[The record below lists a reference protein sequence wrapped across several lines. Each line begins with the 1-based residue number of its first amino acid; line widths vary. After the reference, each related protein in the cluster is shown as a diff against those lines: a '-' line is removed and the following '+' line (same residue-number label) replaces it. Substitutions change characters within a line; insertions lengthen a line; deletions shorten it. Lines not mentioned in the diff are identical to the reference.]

1 MSASPFSNEF
11 SHQMNRLSQIAV
23 ILGLAALP
31 LSLRAEEQA
40 VPVSIDQLVSRTLAT
55 NPEVKFYEA
64 EIAAAKAG
72 RKAAGKLP
80 NPELSL
86 DLGRKRISNGNA
98 AAEGLA
104 YSVSLA
110 QPVEWPGR
118 LGLRRAIANGD
129 VALAELGLERFR
141 SFLAGR
147 VRLLGFSLAL
157 QQENSAAAA
166 EVSDRFSAVRDIL
179 VQRDPAG
186 VAPMLEARIIQAAAI
201 GVQHRAGNAQVEMQ
215 KALLELNQLMGKRAD
230 TPLVVRRTE
239 FNPPAQADLES
250 LLATAAANNFELRI
264 RRAEIEQ
271 QGIKVE
277 LAKNER
283 YPTFTVGPQ
292 FSQERAGDRETVVG
306 IGLSVPLP
314 LWNSGKESVDIA
326 EARQIQASATLNAA
340 LRDIQRQVTE
350 ATLILN
356 TRRQRLEGW
365 KPETLQAL
373 QEGAT
378 LADQHYRLGAVP
390 VSSYLEMQDRYLE
403 ALEAINES
411 KLSAMQAALDLE
423 QLTGTAPVPQV
434 KPSSAKQ
441 AEPPAKAETKTS
453 TPRKSGR

>member
-1 MSASPFSNEF
+1 MNPFPKF
-11 SHQMNRLSQIAV
+11 PVLI
-23 ILGLAALP
+23 GLLVFTP
-31 LSLRAEEQA
+31 LLRSEEQS
-40 VPVSIDQLVSRTLAT
+40 VPLSIDQLVTKTLAS

-64 EIAAAKAG
+64 EILAAKAG
-72 RKAAGKLP
+72 RKTAGRLP

-86 DLGRKRISNGNA
+86 DLGRKRISTGNA

-104 YSVSLA
+104 YSVTLA
-110 QPVEWPGR
+110 QPIEWAGR

-129 VALAELGLERFR
+129 VSLAELGLEQFR

-147 VRLLGFSLAL
+147 VRVLGFSLAL
-157 QQENSAAAA
+157 QQENTAAAT
-166 EVSDRFSAVRDIL
+166 EVSDRFTAVRDIL

-186 VAPMLEARIIQAAAI
+186 VAPMLESRIIQAAAI
-201 GVQHRAGNAQVEMQ
+201 GVQHRAGNSEVDMQ
-215 KALLELNQLMGKRAD
+215 KALLELNQLMGRRAD
-230 TPLVVRRTE
+230 SPLIVRRTE
-239 FNPPAQADLES
+239 FTPPAEVDLES
-250 LLATAAANNFELRI
+250 LLAKAAANNFELRI

-283 YPTFTVGPQ
+283 YPTFVIGPQ
-292 FSQERAGDRETVVG
+292 FSQERAGDNETVAG
-306 IGLSVPLP
+306 IGISVPLP
-314 LWNSGKESVDIA
+314 LWNNGTDKVDIA
-326 EARQIQASATLNAA
+326 EARRLQASATLNAA
-340 LRDIQRQVTE
+340 LRDVERQVTE
-350 ATLILN
+350 ATLILK

-365 KPETLQAL
+365 KPDTLQSL

-423 QLTGTAPVPQV
+423 QLTGSNPLSQANATPVKARAVAESAPS
-434 KPSSAKQ
+434 KPS
-441 AEPPAKAETKTS
+441 PPKRNGK
-453 TPRKSGR
+453 

>member
-1 MSASPFSNEF
+1 MFSI
-11 SHQMNRLSQIAV
+11 QMNLLSKFSMIA
-23 ILGLAALP
+23 GLAALIP
-31 LSLRAEEQA
+31 SIRAEEQS
-40 VPVSIDQLVSRTLAT
+40 VPASIDQLVSRTLAA

-64 EIAAAKAG
+64 EIEAAKAG
-72 RKAAGKLP
+72 RKAAGRLP

-86 DLGRKRISNGNA
+86 DLGRKRVSTGNA

-129 VALAELGLERFR
+129 VALAELGLDRFR

-147 VRLLGFSLAL
+147 VRLLAYSLAL
-157 QQENSAAAA
+157 QQENAAAA
-166 EVSDRFSAVRDIL
+166 GEVSDRFTAVRDIL

-186 VAPMLEARIIQAAAI
+186 VAPMLESRIIQAAAI

-215 KALLELNQLMGKRAD
+215 KALLELNQLMGRRAD
-230 TPLVVRRTE
+230 SPLVVRRTE
-239 FNPPAQADLES
+239 FTPPAQVDLET
-250 LLATAAANNFELRI
+250 LLAKAAANNYELRI

-306 IGLSVPLP
+306 IGLSMPLP
-314 LWNSGKESVDIA
+314 LWNSGKENVDIA
-326 EARQIQASATLNAA
+326 EARRLQASATLNAA
-340 LRDIQRQVTE
+340 LRDVQRQVTE

-365 KPETLQAL
+365 KPETLQEL

-411 KLSAMQAALDLE
+411 KLSAMQSALDLE
-423 QLTGTAPVPQV
+423 QLTGSAPIPKAQS
-434 KPSSAKQ
+434 SSAKQ
-441 AEPPAKAETKTS
+441 AEPIAQAPTKAPAPKKG
-453 TPRKSGR
+453 RK